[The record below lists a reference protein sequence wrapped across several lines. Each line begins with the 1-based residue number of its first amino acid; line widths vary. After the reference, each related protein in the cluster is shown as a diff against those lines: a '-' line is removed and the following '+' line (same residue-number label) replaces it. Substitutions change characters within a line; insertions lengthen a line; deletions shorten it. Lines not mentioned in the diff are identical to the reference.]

1 MEEAQFD
8 YREEIL
14 QSACMMCVVY
24 RELFVYAL
32 NAALCGELSDL
43 REVFE
48 EGEEYPGD
56 ISLLEAL
63 EDPNIK
69 LLLELM
75 YDLEKT
81 GDSLLNINNIDDATL
96 KEALAKGMGD
106 ECVSELNEDEELG
119 SYEFWMNDAMGYA
132 HLSIYYLMQQCYRLT
147 HNQHFISEE
156 ADKLLSFPTEE
167 SLKLI
172 DEGDQNVAMLS
183 SLCFRMS
190 DKTHALCE
198 SLINYRKSG

>member
-119 SYEFWMNDAMGYA
+119 SYQFWMNDAMGYA

-147 HNQHFISEE
+147 HNRHFISEE

-190 DKTHALCE
+190 DKTYALCE